1 MLCFMNVDNIG
12 SFVVQMK
19 ELDRDVPAA
28 RVSLLLFLYPK
39 WMSPSEESTAK
50 QQIIGLMDN
59 QPSEESTAKQQIIG
73 LMDNHRTPTEA
84 LVFIGYLILY
94 SSIQHPSILRDT

>member
-59 QPSEESTAKQQIIG
+59 
-73 LMDNHRTPTEA
+73 HRTPTEA